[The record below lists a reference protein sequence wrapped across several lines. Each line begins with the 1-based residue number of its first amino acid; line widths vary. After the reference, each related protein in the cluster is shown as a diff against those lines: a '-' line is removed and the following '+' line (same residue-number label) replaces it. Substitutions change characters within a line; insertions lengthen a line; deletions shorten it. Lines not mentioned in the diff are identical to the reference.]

1 MSEPTT
7 VGDLD
12 PDREVLRVRTGGVVH
27 LPDADCRDVQH
38 KEGRTLRAGVLF
50 DDIDICRYCRDVVE
64 HVGVAPGCHLP
75 TQTEVP
81 GDD

>member
-12 PDREVLRVRTGGVVH
+12 PDREVLRVRTGGKVH
-27 LPDADCRDVQH
+27 LPEADCQEATHR
-38 KEGRTLRAGVLF
+38 ETRRLRAGVLF
-50 DDIDICRYCRDVVE
+50 DDVGVCRYCR
-64 HVGVAPGCHLP
+64 GVANSGGDTTECHLP

-81 GDD
+81 SDD